1 MDRRDLLKSIAILTG
16 GTLIGADA
24 LLSSFTYPDTKA
36 IGILSPSQ
44 ISLIN
49 ELGETILPGTAKSQG
64 ARAANV
70 GALMNTI
77 ISDCYTKEQQATIL
91 ESLKQVNV
99 DMQKSI
105 KKSFLSASKLEK
117 HKFLTALDQQA
128 YDFQKEK
135 QIKDNDGKKSGNQ
148 YTPAPNHYF
157 IALKQLI
164 LWAYFNSEIG
174 ATEALRFISVPT
186 RYEGC
191 VPYHKGERAWY

>member
-157 IALKQLI
+157 IGLKQLI

-174 ATEALRFISVPT
+174 ATEALRFVSVPT

>member
-24 LLSSFTYPDTKA
+24 LLSSFTYPNSKA
-36 IGILSPSQ
+36 IGILSQNQ
-44 ISLIN
+44 ISLLN

-70 GALMNTI
+70 GALINTI
-77 ISDCYTKEQQATIL
+77 VSDCYTKAQQTTFL
-91 ESLKQVNV
+91 TSLTQVNA
-99 DMQKSI
+99 DILKSF
-105 KKSFLSASKLEK
+105 KKPFLSASKAEK
-117 HKFLTALDQQA
+117 HNFLTVLDQQA

-135 QIKDNDGKKSGNQ
+135 QQKDRESKKDNEKFVA
-148 YTPAPNHYF
+148 TPNHYF
-157 IALKQLI
+157 TGLKQLI

-174 ATEALRFISVPT
+174 ATEALRFVSVPT

-191 VPYHKGERAWY
+191 VPYHKGDRAWY

>member
-135 QIKDNDGKKSGNQ
+135 QIKDNDGKKSGDQ